1 MGIINE
7 IIDDLKKRE
16 KERISQIKG
25 ASDEE
30 IVDTIYKLKKDE
42 RLWNKVPSGNRNY
55 LDSVLNAWEK
65 DPEKAHNYVR
75 GAIKHLIKAA
85 PHQLGHIAQKIKPEY
100 GKGATPSKEE
110 MYKKVLETEI
120 DLDSFTPKQLIEF
133 AQYVEGNKELNSMPF
148 YGSRSS
154 VQSILRHYEKLK
166 KEDLKEAENYAK
178 EKAKSL
184 RNIFGNQFIPNFF
197 GKIARD
203 YEKKRS

>member
-7 IIDDLKKRE
+7 IINDLKKRE
-16 KERISQIKG
+16 KERISQIEK

-42 RLWNKVPSGNRNY
+42 RLWNKIPSGNRNY
-55 LDSVLNAWEK
+55 LDSALNAWEK
-65 DPEKAHNYVR
+65 NPERAHNYVR
-75 GAIKHLIKAA
+75 GAINHLIKAA

-100 GKGATPSKEE
+100 EKGATPSKEE
-110 MYKKVLETEI
+110 MYKKVLEAEI

-133 AQYVEGNKELNSMPF
+133 AQYIEGNDELNSLPF
-148 YGSRSS
+148 YNNRSA
-154 VQSILRHYEKLK
+154 VQTILGKYEKLK
-166 KEDLKEAENYAK
+166 KKDLKEAENYAK
-178 EKAKSL
+178 IKAKSL
-184 RNIFGNQFIPNFF
+184 RNTFGKTFIPNFL